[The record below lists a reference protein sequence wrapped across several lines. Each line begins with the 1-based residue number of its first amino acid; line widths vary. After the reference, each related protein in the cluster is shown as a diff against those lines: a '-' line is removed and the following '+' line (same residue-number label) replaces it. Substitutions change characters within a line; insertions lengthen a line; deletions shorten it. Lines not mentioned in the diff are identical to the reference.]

1 VNKTWKPLILLL
13 VPALLSGCAT
23 YHPLPLD
30 KQAEQKALAPP
41 DMKVVKED
49 AAKIKHPLLKP
60 IHFDIKD
67 GLSPDEAA
75 ILAVLANPELR
86 AVRDQAG
93 IAGAQLLQARLLPN
107 PVFSYS
113 QDIPS
118 GGSDQGTVNGYG
130 TGLDWLVTSLLT
142 HGLVK
147 KSAREHK
154 EAVDLGIAWEEWQ
167 VAEAAKLQVYRLIL
181 TEKEVKLARKG
192 EATLEKELSAI
203 RKAARDGEM
212 AESDA
217 AAARSAWYQAKQGLL
232 DLEQT
237 LGEQRQRLNHLLGL
251 PPDDK
256 VPIQEGVRLPRWSS
270 LPAGGP
276 LVKDLSS
283 RRLDLLAL
291 KKGYAS
297 QDAMLRAAIR
307 AQFPSVVIGLT
318 HLRDTGNVVT
328 TGYAVSIDL
337 PVFDHNQGRI
347 AQERATR
354 RQLYDEYSARLFEA
368 RAQVAQVLADMR
380 IMERRISAADQT
392 VPAMDRLARA
402 YRTAFKTGDVN
413 MMELTRAE
421 RNMWSSRIDA
431 LKLRYDL
438 VALGTAL
445 ELASGRY
452 FPSEGPAAA
461 GPAGP
466 EGSKP

>member
-1 VNKTWKPLILLL
+1 
-13 VPALLSGCAT
+13 
-23 YHPLPLD
+23 
-30 KQAEQKALAPP
+30 
-41 DMKVVKED
+41 
-49 AAKIKHPLLKP
+49 
-60 IHFDIKD
+60 
-67 GLSPDEAA
+67 
-75 ILAVLANPELR
+75 
-86 AVRDQAG
+86 
-93 IAGAQLLQARLLPN
+93 
-107 PVFSYS
+107 
-113 QDIPS
+113 
-118 GGSDQGTVNGYG
+118 
-130 TGLDWLVTSLLT
+130 
-142 HGLVK
+142 
-147 KSAREHK
+147 
-154 EAVDLGIAWEEWQ
+154 
-167 VAEAAKLQVYRLIL
+167 
-181 TEKEVKLARKG
+181 
-192 EATLEKELSAI
+192 
-203 RKAARDGEM
+203 
-212 AESDA
+212 
-217 AAARSAWYQAKQGLL
+217 
-232 DLEQT
+232 
-237 LGEQRQRLNHLLGL
+237 
-251 PPDDK
+251 
-256 VPIQEGVRLPRWSS
+256 
-270 LPAGGP
+270 
-276 LVKDLSS
+276 
-283 RRLDLLAL
+283 LDLLAL

-297 QDAMLRAAIR
+297 QDAMLRVAIR

-380 IMERRISAADQT
+380 IVERRIAAADQT

-402 YRTAFKTGDVN
+402 YRAAFKTGDVN

-421 RNMWSSRIDA
+421 RDMWSSRIDA